1 MAKKKKKKNQEL
13 SGYEKRRLRTQRIIF
28 IVIGI
33 VIILTM
39 LISLV
44 GNIY

>member
-1 MAKKKKKKNQEL
+1 MAKNKKKKEL
-13 SGYEKRRLRTQRIIF
+13 SGYERRRLRTQQLIF
-28 IVIGI
+28 IGIG
-33 VIILTM
+33 VIIILSM

>member
-1 MAKKKKKKNQEL
+1 MAKKKKKKKEL
-13 SGYEKRRLRTQRIIF
+13 STYEKRRLRTRQIIF

-33 VIILTM
+33 RLILSM

-44 GNIY
+44 GNVF

>member
-1 MAKKKKKKNQEL
+1 MAKKKKEL
-13 SGYEKRRLRTQRIIF
+13 SSYEKRRLRTRQIIF

-33 VIILTM
+33 LLILSM

-44 GNIY
+44 GNVF